1 MLGSTEKLSY
11 DDDHDDHDHYDDDDD
26 DDDDDGEM
34 RQKYGDKRVCPR
46 QSQIFTF

>member
-11 DDDHDDHDHYDDDDD
+11 DDDHDD